1 MHTYLL
7 RATVILL
14 GLLLSLTTRAQSTWQ
29 RLYGGERHETC
40 NRIVPV
46 PGGGYVLAG
55 SSETSRTHT
64 TNLYL
69 IRTDEQGRQLWTREY
84 AFADAE
90 QLSVVAA
97 DMNAAGQLLLAAQT
111 RKNVENVFTESTG
124 ILVLINPNGR
134 VAWQQRT
141 QPTRSWVPAFSG
153 IQPDSAGNFWVA
165 TNDAS
170 GAALRLLSPTSE
182 ELRTLP
188 LPQPGSVQGL
198 FSVPSGLMA
207 YVVRQNVEATLVP
220 VSAAGNWGP
229 ATTLPILAYGNSVNM
244 YVQNV
249 VPLSADEVLVV
260 SSGQLDKVQL
270 GTGAVRWSR
279 AYSKSNLLLNPTH
292 VAPLANGHFV
302 VMGTRGGSHV
312 FSLEVCELAADGSY
326 FTREVTSPYSPPY
339 LEPVVYQLGKGL
351 SLSAGGVLVHPVTG
365 QIVVGGSLRNDAKSD
380 AKEEVFLSAGNLL
393 GLQVATLPPLTAW
406 PNPAVAGQTL
416 TVPVAFAQNGQLEL
430 YSMQGNVVRR
440 WPEPVD
446 GEATLSL
453 HNVPAGLY
461 ILSGVQA
468 NGARSFLRV
477 VVQ

>member
-1 MHTYLL
+1 MHPYTL

-14 GLLLSLTTRAQSTWQ
+14 GLLVSLTTRAQSTWQ

-46 PGGGYVLAG
+46 PGGGFVLAG
-55 SSETSRTHT
+55 SSETSHTTT

-84 AFADAE
+84 SFADAE

-111 RKNVENVFTESTG
+111 RKTVENGYTESTG
-124 ILVLINPNGR
+124 ILALINPNGR

-141 QPTRSWVPAFSG
+141 PPARAWAPPFSG
-153 IQPDSAGNFWVA
+153 IQTDSAGNFWVA
-165 TNDAS
+165 TNAAS

-188 LPQPGSVQGL
+188 LPQPGSIQGL

-220 VSAAGNWGP
+220 MLAAGTWGL
-229 ATTLPILAYGNSVNM
+229 ATKLPLLAYDNSVNFS
-244 YVQNV
+244 VQNV
-249 VPLSADEVLVV
+249 MPLSADEVLVV

-279 AYSKSNLLLNPTH
+279 AYSKGNLLLNPTH
-292 VAPLANGHFV
+292 AAPLANGHLV

-339 LEPVVYQLGKGL
+339 LQPVVYQLGKGL
-351 SLSAGGVLVHPVTG
+351 SLSAGGVLVHPATG
-365 QIVVGGSLRNDAKSD
+365 QIVVGGSLRSD

-446 GEATLSL
+446 GEANLSL

-468 NGARSFLRV
+468 NGARAYLRV